1 MMKIQKIN
9 IGNQLRY
16 ITMAAAGLF
25 FSLSISA
32 QSGTIT
38 HSPATVEAQVGEPFE
53 VTVNINPAGEPVSVI
68 DLHMRFNPTILE
80 VVSLEALQGDLG
92 NMMISP
98 SFNNEEGT
106 ISMGAFDIGSNV
118 PESEFS
124 MLKITFIGIAS
135 TEGTFVEHPNN
146 IFPKSIMAYAGENQ
160 LNNVGPLDITI
171 LGGVVSSIADLNQ
184 ESMHMDL
191 WPNPARNAAFVTVQ
205 SINTG
210 FTSIEL
216 CDLTGQVVSTVY
228 KGSLAS
234 GVKHTFEIDV
244 QNLSDGM
251 YLCRVI
257 GDNDTLVKRLV
268 VVR

>member
-1 MMKIQKIN
+1 MKIQKIN
-9 IGNQLRY
+9 IGSQLRY
-16 ITMAAAGLF
+16 ITVAAAGLF

-38 HSPATVEAQVGEPFE
+38 HSPDNVEAQLGESFE
-53 VTVNINPAGEPVSVI
+53 VVVNINPADEPVSVI
-68 DLHMRFNPTILE
+68 DLHMRFNPTFLE
-80 VVSLEALQGDLG
+80 VVSLEVLQGNLG

-106 ISMGAFDIGSNV
+106 ITMGAFDIGVNMPV
-118 PESEFS
+118 SEFS
-124 MLKITFIGIAS
+124 MLKITFVGIAS
-135 TEGTFVEHPNN
+135 TEGTFVAHPNN

-160 LNNVGPLDITI
+160 LNSVGPLDITI
-171 LGGVVSSIADLNQ
+171 LGGETVSVADLNQ

-191 WPNPARNAAFVTVQ
+191 WPNPARNEAFVTFQ

-244 QNLSDGM
+244 HNLSDGM

-257 GDNDTLVKRLV
+257 SDNDILVKRLGV
-268 VVR
+268 VK